1 MGLMLKSVS
10 DSLPARFKMP
20 PMNNPPETPYALICD
35 DHPLVGRGL
44 EELLKAHPMIRSCV
58 TTLTAQSCLDQA
70 HADVPPAIAIIDF
83 WLSEDACESLV
94 LELRRL
100 LPEVPILVMS
110 ADDDPMVQ
118 TKCAEWGTQG
128 FINKQANPGVIR
140 EAVLAL
146 LQGLTWFTPPDSQH
160 RSPSIRHNQW
170 PISARELGLTVRQGQ
185 ILGMILQGQPNKR
198 IALTLSLTE
207 ATVKEHVTG
216 ILTRLGVKSRV
227 EAIAK
232 LQNRRFESW

>member
-1 MGLMLKSVS
+1 
-10 DSLPARFKMP
+10 MP
-20 PMNNPPETPYALICD
+20 LAPYALICD

-44 EELLKAHPMIRSCV
+44 EELLKSHPIIRSSV
-58 TTLTAQSCLDQA
+58 PTLTAEACLEQA
-70 HADVPPAIAIIDF
+70 RAQVPPAIAVIDF

-94 LELRRL
+94 LELRKLR
-100 LPEVPILVMS
+100 PEMPILIMS

-160 RSPSIRHNQW
+160 RSPSIRQNQW

-185 ILGMILQGQPNKR
+185 VLEMILQGQPNKR
-198 IALTLSLTE
+198 IALTLNLTE

-216 ILTRLGVKSRV
+216 ILNKLGVKSRI

-232 LQNRRFESW
+232 LQHRSFESF

>member
-1 MGLMLKSVS
+1 
-10 DSLPARFKMP
+10 
-20 PMNNPPETPYALICD
+20 MNNTLESPYALICD

-44 EELLKAHPMIRSCV
+44 VELLKAHPMIRSSV
-58 TTLTAQSCLDQA
+58 PTLTAQACLDQA
-70 HADVPPAIAIIDF
+70 RSHTPPAIAIVDF

-94 LELRRL
+94 LALRQL
-100 LPEVPILVMS
+100 MPDLPILIMS

-118 TKCAEWGTQG
+118 SKCEQWGANG
-128 FINKQANPGVIR
+128 FINKQSNAGVIR

-146 LQGLTWFTPPDSQH
+146 LQGLTWFTSPDSQP

-170 PISARELGLTVRQGQ
+170 PVSARELGMTVRQGQ
-185 ILGMILQGQPNKR
+185 ILGLILQGHPNKR
-198 IALTLSLTE
+198 IAQSLHLSE

-216 ILTRLGVKSRV
+216 VLQKLGVKSRV

-232 LQNRRFESW
+232 LQNRSFQAW

>member
-1 MGLMLKSVS
+1 MN
-10 DSLPARFKMP
+10 ATP
-20 PMNNPPETPYALICD
+20 PSPYALICD

-44 EELLKAHPMIRSCV
+44 EELLKSHPMIRG
-58 TTLTAQSCLDQA
+58 TLTSLSSQVCLEQLRL
-70 HADVPPAIAIIDF
+70 HEPPAIAIVDF
-83 WLSEDACESLV
+83 WLSENACESLV
-94 LELRRL
+94 LELTRRMPAL
-100 LPEVPILVMS
+100 PILIMS
-110 ADDDPMVQ
+110 ADDDPIVQ
-118 TKCAEWGTQG
+118 IKCMEWGAHG

-146 LQGLTWFTPPDSQH
+146 LQGLTWFTPPDTQL

-170 PISARELGLTVRQGQ
+170 PVSARELGLTARQGQ

-198 IALTLSLTE
+198 IAQELSLTE

-216 ILTRLGVKSRV
+216 ILSRLGVKSRV
-227 EAIAK
+227 EAISK